1 MPENSA
7 GGPTPH
13 MSFNWFPGLS
23 GTGWILV
30 GMLASCLA
38 TGFGLGLLAG
48 GTWA

>member
-1 MPENSA
+1 
-7 GGPTPH
+7 
-13 MSFNWFPGLS
+13 MSPNLVFRLS

>member
-1 MPENSA
+1 
-7 GGPTPH
+7 